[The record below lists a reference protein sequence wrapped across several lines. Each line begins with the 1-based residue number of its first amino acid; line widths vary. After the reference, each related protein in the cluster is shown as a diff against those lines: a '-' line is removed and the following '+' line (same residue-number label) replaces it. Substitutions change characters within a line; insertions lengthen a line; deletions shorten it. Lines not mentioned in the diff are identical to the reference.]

1 MPIVDTGIF
10 IVKTVDF
17 SIPKAITFSA
27 RLFTPVNFNE
37 FPLLTPLAIRLR

>member
-17 SIPKAITFSA
+17 SIPKAHN
-27 RLFTPVNFNE
+27 LFGASVHPGE
-37 FPLLTPLAIRLR
+37 F